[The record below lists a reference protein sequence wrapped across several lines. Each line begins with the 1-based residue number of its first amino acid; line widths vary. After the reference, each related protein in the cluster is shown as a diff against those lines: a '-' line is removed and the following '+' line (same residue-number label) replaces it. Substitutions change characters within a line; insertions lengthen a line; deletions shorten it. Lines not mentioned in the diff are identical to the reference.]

1 MIGNG
6 RQTRTTSKTPKVSR
20 SAKIVGNN
28 LLVENIRKPDKI
40 TNTIMDNV
48 IGFIE
53 TIDEFFNFELFNY
66 FKEESKNIILQLSPS
81 VATSSTSTS
90 LIATSSVPNYENTI
104 FFEYIKNIYKDN
116 ENVFTLG
123 DNSNDINYILMKYF
137 LDANDIVHDAK
148 KPNLGDPVSYLVKL
162 EQILIDLK
170 TKSSSSSSLS
180 LDCFNN
186 VNITDIT
193 GLSEDRETKLND
205 FIRDLRGDLKL
216 KVEATFTLN
225 EGFSLFLQEIY
236 DNINLYNKK
245 VNSKSSFTYKESG
258 RDLDIVKHFEKK
270 LETDAEKNTF
280 KKMFENDTLTQL
292 FDDIIKNKNNDDPE
306 YLYIHDIKKDAIS
319 AFDACGQTMN
329 GKNDTDV
336 QIFKNIYGIYDYH
349 VKSFRIKNTSGII
362 CDKSIHIV
370 VVTYSKSYINL
381 LTPPIDNNTLV
392 RAIFLIQG
400 EPSINFLVKTSREIL
415 KSSSPVPRGGG
426 PKPNPGK
433 RKASDDVPV
442 SGKKQKT
449 ERKIDD
455 TTPYLIKNTKWF
467 CNGIETIFPISSSS
481 SSSSSSYTPNFENS
495 KNKIIEH
502 VNNHLNDILSS
513 LSSLSSSYNFLTSI
527 DFPTG
532 YWFNS
537 SDKNEQQLLLYGN
550 KTVGDLIF
558 SCNNYKEQIY
568 ALGTVDSYIRA
579 SVFYNYL
586 SGNNTICP
594 SVWRQANGGWS
605 YTEGIFK
612 KEPAKSAVLICIK
625 IASIL
630 TFIKYY
636 EKYYEKNLSDIN
648 ENLTN
653 FIKNAFNIDDDNDF
667 MRSISNIEMDR
678 IEKCFENINII
689 KNNQENIMKA
699 FYKLRTNNSVTIND
713 VLSYVLINYEILN
726 KKKIFDNYLEKLK
739 ENIPTPTST
748 PNDVDIIKHID
759 SFSNLSNILYVNT
772 ISLYKNNK
780 STDALPTLKKLSTEN
795 ESNKMKI
802 FNISPELKK
811 VIIKEYIKNDDDT
824 YTKKTTINFICIN
837 DTSNKDEKINFVYIV
852 DDDVKKPEDNQYLV
866 KEGNYRYIKDH
877 EENIHPCLKEIDIVD
892 KGLYFKLIN
901 DTIEHPI
908 LEIIIF
914 SYQVITTN
922 NTNLRLLGKYKRGY
936 STTGRDSS
944 RPPPLYLHIYLL
956 NLENIIEN
964 LLKLLEY
971 KSIKEDTNST
981 TLIISKIKN
990 YYIDNLNKYAENNKE
1005 KCNEYI
1011 YKLILNN
1018 IKNISNVN
1026 DFSNIIIDNFI
1037 ESKIN
1042 EIKLYDIIENKD
1054 NIININDNN
1063 KNELKKYNKIIYD
1076 NIYDG
1081 NNTILNNINVDNI
1094 KELLTNYKNK
1104 CCKDISE
1111 MCKLIINGIDIN
1123 ISKNY
1128 DNQYKL
1134 ENENFNINS
1143 YIDKLNKITGLK
1155 SYTDESAY
1163 KTIFKLVSRN
1173 FIDKMD
1179 KIYNKAKKQLIDE
1192 SGVSIHQTNII
1203 TNSDIFKKLIEK
1215 ILILLN
1221 EIFQKNVELID
1232 KYEELDKNLKFD
1244 KNNKYNINEINKK
1257 NEINCEVVPDDTSME
1272 QVSPISDE
1280 VVPDDTTMEQVP
1292 QIGDEVLHDDMEQVL
1307 TNNIMGGSPPTMND
1321 IIQKIIEKLEYFY
1334 NPNKENENLFVGP
1347 ADEDDYL
1354 YYGEDD
1360 EVVDDDMLI
1369 TQVSSDDLKQSSSSS
1384 IPINIFRPQPTL
1396 NELITSESRKKV
1408 SPYKL
1413 KQSSS
1418 SSIPINLF
1426 GRQKTLDELITSE
1439 SRKKVPQYS
1448 QELSQDTQGPFPE
1461 SESEGEPDYWAGK
1474 RTKKRN
1480 IVGKKKTKKTK
1491 RKNNKR
1497 KNTKR
1502 LNNKRKNTRR
1512 RNTKRRNTKRRNK

>member
-6 RQTRTTSKTPKVSR
+6 LQKKTKTKTAKVSR
-20 SAKIVGNN
+20 YVKGLDNSSN
-28 LLVENIRKPDKI
+28 LNIKKPDEI
-40 TNTIMDNV
+40 TNAIMDNV

-53 TIDEFFNFELFNY
+53 TIDESFNFELFNY
-66 FKEESKNIILQLSPS
+66 FNEKSKKLIVELSPLIE
-81 VATSSTSTS
+81 TSSTSTS
-90 LIATSSVPNYENTI
+90 LIATSSIPNYKNTN
-104 FFEYIKNIYKDN
+104 FFNYIKKIYEDN
-116 ENVFTLG
+116 ENIFNLR
-123 DNSNDINYILMKYF
+123 DNSDNINYILMKCF

-148 KPNLGDPVSYLVKL
+148 KPTPGDSVSYFIKL
-162 EQILIDLK
+162 EQILRDLQ
-170 TKSSSSSSLS
+170 TKSSPSLT
-180 LDCFNN
+180 CFNN
-186 VNITDIT
+186 IIIT
-193 GLSEDRETKLND
+193 GVSEDRENKLNE
-205 FIRDLRGDLKL
+205 FIRDSRGDLEL
-216 KVEATFTLN
+216 TVEPTFTLN

-381 LTPPIDNNTLV
+381 LTPPIDNDTLV
-392 RAIFLIQG
+392 RSIFLIQG

-415 KSSSPVPRGGG
+415 KSSSPVPRGGMPRG
-426 PKPNPGK
+426 TK
-433 RKASDDVPV
+433 RAIDTESTVST

-467 CNGIETIFPISSSS
+467 CNGIETNFPISS

-495 KNKIIEH
+495 KNQIIER
-502 VNNHLNDILSS
+502 VNEHLNTILSS
-513 LSSLSSSYNFLTSI
+513 LSSSSSLSFNLNTLFNNAFS
-527 DFPTG
+527 TG

-537 SDKNEQQLLLYGN
+537 STDKNEQQLLLYGN

-568 ALGTVDSYIRA
+568 ALSTVDSYVRA

-586 SGNNTICP
+586 CGNNQICP
-594 SVWRQANGGWS
+594 SVWRQINGGWG
-605 YTEGIFK
+605 YTKGIFK
-612 KEPAKSAVLICIK
+612 KDPAKSADLICIK

-630 TFIKYY
+630 TFIKYN
-636 EKYYEKNLSDIN
+636 KKNLLDIN
-648 ENLTN
+648 DNLRN
-653 FIKNAFNIDDDNDF
+653 FIETKFNVSEQVEF
-667 MRSISNIEMDR
+667 MKSISNIEMER
-678 IEKCFENINII
+678 IGKCFENIIII
-689 KNNQENIMKA
+689 KNNQQNIMKA

-726 KKKIFDNYLEKLK
+726 KQKIFDDYLNKLND
-739 ENIPTPTST
+739 NIPTST
-748 PNDVDIIKHID
+748 PTPNEVDIIKHID

-780 STDALPTLKKLSTEN
+780 STDVLPTLLHRLSEEN

-824 YTKKTTINFICIN
+824 STKKTTINFICIN
-837 DTSNKDEKINFVYIV
+837 NNSNTDEKINFVYTG
-852 DDDVKKPEDNQYLV
+852 DDDVKKPDNQYLV
-866 KEGNYRYIKDH
+866 NEGNNRYIEGD
-877 EENIHPCLKEIDIVD
+877 NHPCLKEIDIVD
-892 KGLYFKLIN
+892 EGLYFKLIN

-922 NTNLRLLGKYKRGY
+922 NTNLSLLGRYRRGY
-936 STTGRDSS
+936 STSGRA
-944 RPPPLYLHIYLL
+944 RTTLYLHIYLL

-971 KSIKEDTNST
+971 ESIKKDTNST

-990 YYIDNLNKYAENNKE
+990 YYTNNLNKYAENNKE

-1011 YKLILNN
+1011 YELILNN
-1018 IKNISNVN
+1018 IKNITNVN
-1026 DFSNIIIDNFI
+1026 DFSNIMIDNFI
-1037 ESKIN
+1037 DSKIN
-1042 EIKLYDIIENKD
+1042 EIKLYNIIENED
-1054 NIININDNN
+1054 NIKNINDNN

-1076 NIYDG
+1076 EISNSND
-1081 NNTILNNINVDNI
+1081 VDNI
-1094 KELLTNYKNK
+1094 QKLLTDYKNK

-1111 MCKLIINGIDIN
+1111 MCKLMIDGIDIN
-1123 ISKNY
+1123 I
-1128 DNQYKL
+1128 
-1134 ENENFNINS
+1134 NENNENKIKLNNENSNISLYVSPLNS
-1143 YIDKLNKITGLK
+1143 LKNNVSKCKDDNDAFDKIIKAKNESYVDIDIDKIH
-1155 SYTDESAY
+1155 
-1163 KTIFKLVSRN
+1163 
-1173 FIDKMD
+1173 
-1179 KIYNKAKKQLIDE
+1179 KIYNEAKEKIRKEENISQNK
-1192 SGVSIHQTNII
+1192 TNII
-1203 TNSDIFKKLIEK
+1203 TNIDIFKKLIDK
-1215 ILILLN
+1215 IVESLN
-1221 EIFQKNVELID
+1221 EILE
-1232 KYEELDKNLKFD
+1232 
-1244 KNNKYNINEINKK
+1244 KNNKLINEYIILNETLEINKNYKYNINEINKK
-1257 NEINCEVVPDDTSME
+1257 NEINCEVVPND
-1272 QVSPISDE
+1272 
-1280 VVPDDTTMEQVP
+1280 MEQVP
-1292 QIGDEVLHDDMEQVL
+1292 QIGDEVVPDDMEQVPQIGDDMEHVT
-1307 TNNIMGGSPPTMND
+1307 TNNIMGGSPPTIND
-1321 IIQKIIEKLEYFY
+1321 IIQKIIEKMEYFY

-1360 EVVDDDMLI
+1360 EVLPNESME
-1369 TQVSSDDLKQSSSSS
+1369 QVLPNESIEQVLPNESMEQVLPDESTRVLPDESTRVLPDESTKRVLPNLRNRRVLPNLRHRRVLQNLK
-1384 IPINIFRPQPTL
+1384 
-1396 NELITSESRKKV
+1396 
-1408 SPYKL
+1408 KL
-1413 KQSSS
+1413 
-1418 SSIPINLF
+1418 
-1426 GRQKTLDELITSE
+1426 QKLPD
-1439 SRKKVPQYS
+1439 S
-1448 QELSQDTQGPFPE
+1448 QELSQDSQELSQDKPGFLE
-1461 SESEGEPDYWAGK
+1461 SESEEEPNYWAGK
-1474 RTKKRN
+1474 KTKKRN
-1480 IVGKKKTKKTK
+1480 IVGKKKNKKTK
-1491 RKNNKR
+1491 KRNIIRKQ
-1497 KNTKR
+1497 KN
-1502 LNNKRKNTRR
+1502 KNTRKK
-1512 RNTKRRNTKRRNK
+1512 NTKRRNTKKINTKKRNK